1 MQTLKVGTK
10 SQADSVLVNSLFK
23 AGRTLQTMRLDMGKY
38 RADVSLIGREVQ
50 CSDDV
55 YAVYQV
61 SRRDGDGPY
70 RALMCV
76 CA

>member
-1 MQTLKVGTK
+1 MKTIKVGTK

-23 AGRTLQTMRLDMGKY
+23 AGGTLQVMRFDLGKY
-38 RADVSLIGREVQ
+38 KAEVSLVGREVQ

-55 YAVYQV
+55 YAIYQV
-61 SRRDGDGPY
+61 SRRDGNGPY